1 METIIK
7 NLGKY
12 NIDIDNDY
20 TDIVESN
27 LTDAEKIMKFSYL
40 VGKCMGK
47 IRCVQLD
54 LMNLKEIEDARNNN

>member
-1 METIIK
+1 METIIE

-20 TDIVESN
+20 TDIVESD

-47 IRCVQLD
+47 IRCAQLD
-54 LMNLKEIEDARNNN
+54 LMNLNESLCQK